1 MIEILNSKQIPLSK
15 LTANNGQIE
24 GIPKNPRFIKNE
36 RYQKL
41 VKSIQDNPEFL
52 GARELIVHEHN
63 GKYVVLCGNMRYRA
77 SKELQFDSI
86 PCKVIPE
93 YFSIEQIK
101 AIIIKDNI
109 SFGDDDFDALANE
122 WDALE
127 LEEWGFEFP
136 DLGGDFEPEI
146 LEAQEDEYEMPEQMQ
161 VDVVLGDLIEIGEHR
176 LLCGDSTDS
185 DQVAKL
191 MNGQKADMVFT
202 DPPYNVAYE
211 GGSKKR
217 DAIANDKIDDFY
229 KFLYDVY
236 TNCFLFMNDGS
247 PIYVAHSELERSNFT
262 SAFVDAGFKFSSI
275 IVWVKN
281 NSTFSMNKD
290 YKWKHEP
297 IIYGWKQG
305 KERTWKGDNKQDTV
319 WNIDRPSRSEEHPT
333 MKPIELCEKAIKNS
347 SNESSLIFE
356 PFTGSGSTMV
366 ASHQLKRKCYG
377 MELDPKYCQVII
389 DRMRKLDPTL
399 VIKINGQIYNK

>member
-63 GKYVVLCGNMRYRA
+63 GKFVVLCGNMRYRA

-136 DLGGDFEPEI
+136 DLGEDFEPEI
-146 LEAQEDEYEMPEQMQ
+146 LEAQEDDYQMPEQMQ
-161 VDVVLGDLIEIGEHR
+161 VDVFLGDLIEIGEHR

-202 DPPYNVAYE
+202 DPPYGISHSGKGITAPTKSGKIVE
-211 GGSKKR
+211 GNDFGEILGDGDVNAAIDSFHLIYSLYP
-217 DAIANDKIDDFY
+217 DALHIWWGANYYSSVLPNGFGWLVWDKERVGDTFS
-229 KFLYDVY
+229 
-236 TNCFLFMNDGS
+236 G
-247 PIYVAHSELERSNFT
+247 AEL
-262 SAFVDAGFKFSSI
+262 AFVNKG
-275 IVWVKN
+275 VKVDVFRHMWHGIAKA
-281 NSTFSMNKD
+281 SES
-290 YKWKHEP
+290 
-297 IIYGWKQG
+297 
-305 KERTWKGDNKQDTV
+305 GDK
-319 WNIDRPSRSEEHPT
+319 RLHPT
-333 MKPIELCEKAIKNS
+333 QKPVALVEWCFNNYQAGNLVAD
-347 SNESSLIFE
+347 LFL
-356 PFTGSGSTMV
+356 GSGSTMV

-389 DRMRKLDPTL
+389 DRMQKLDPTL
-399 VIKINGQIYNK
+399 IIKINGILYNKQSK

>member
-1 MIEILNSKQIPLSK
+1 VEVIIADN
-15 LTANNGQIE
+15 LTDD
-24 GIPKNPRFIKNE
+24 
-36 RYQKL
+36 QKR
-41 VKSIQDNPEFL
+41 EF
-52 GARELIVHEHN
+52 
-63 GKYVVLCGNMRYRA
+63 
-77 SKELQFDSI
+77 
-86 PCKVIPE
+86 
-93 YFSIEQIK
+93 
-101 AIIIKDNI
+101 IIKDNVG
-109 SFGDDDFDALANE
+109 FGEWNWETLANE
-122 WDALE
+122 WDAEQLG
-127 LEEWGFEFP
+127 EWGL
-136 DLGGDFEPEI
+136 DLPNDMEI
-146 LEAQEDEYEMPEQMQ
+146 NLEAEEDDYEMPKE
-161 VDVVLGDLIEIGEHR
+161 VSTDIVLGDLFEIGEHR

-236 TNCFLFMNDGS
+236 TNCFLFMNEGS
-247 PIYVAHSELERSNFT
+247 PIYVAHSELERANFI
-262 SAFVDAGFKFSSI
+262 SAFVDAGFKYSSI

-305 KERTWKGDNKQDTV
+305 KERVWEGDNKQDTV

-347 SNESSLIFE
+347 SIENSLIFE

-366 ASHQLKRKCYG
+366 AAHQLRRKCYG

-399 VIKINGQIYNK
+399 VIKKNGEVI